1 MNHSAESSPTGGA
14 TPSGYWA
21 LVGGGVA
28 MIVALAV
35 FDPYLFTGGDN
46 VAYYALARALAT
58 GQGYVNLIAPEARP
72 ETVYPPGYPAL
83 LVPFYWVFGGSLVAL
98 KIQSLLAG
106 AIVLVATWGIAVRD
120 RGLPRWAPVAA
131 VWLIGLAPV
140 FLLYTHFVL
149 SDMSY
154 TAVAALALWAFSP
167 TRSDDSRDHPSMR
180 WWIVGCLVMLL
191 GFWVRTAGVALIV
204 AVLCWAL
211 LRRHWRHAGVVVVA
225 AVAGAVPWLWWT
237 ARRPPATGGYLQQ
250 VRSVDRLDPESG
262 AIPVVTFIER
272 AWDNLS
278 YYVQID
284 LPQLF
289 WPVFPIPTW
298 VRLAGAVLG
307 AALVLIGAWSLL
319 RRRGV
324 AVWDLYLVAT
334 LAMLLLWPWR
344 GDRFFLTL
352 VPFVWLYI
360 LTGLDRVASSL
371 TRRQWVAPLLAVAL
385 ALVLLVGVLRTVP
398 AQWVYTRAYLDGHEM
413 AGYPVFW
420 QDYFESAKW
429 IGEDNPQAVIAA
441 RKPTFA
447 WYWSQRPSLVYPF
460 HGDPDRTWR
469 FLRRRGVTH
478 IIVDPLTQSF
488 LAPMFERHVDD
499 LALAYAG
506 PHREVFVLRLIPSE

>member
-1 MNHSAESSPTGGA
+1 MNDRTESTLTGRA
-14 TPSGYWA
+14 KPSGYWA
-21 LVGGGVA
+21 LVGGAVA
-28 MIVALAV
+28 MTVALAV

-58 GQGYVNLIAPEARP
+58 GQGYVNLIAPGARP

-106 AIVLVATWGIAVRD
+106 AIVLVATWGIAARD
-120 RGLPRWAPVAA
+120 RGLPPWAPVAA
-131 VWLIGLAPV
+131 VWLVGLAPV

-154 TAVAALALWAFSP
+154 TAVALLALWAFS
-167 TRSDDSRDHPSMR
+167 RANGDDSGDGPSMS
-180 WWIVGCLVMLL
+180 WWVVGCLVMLL
-191 GFWVRTAGVALIV
+191 GFWVRTAGVALIG

-211 LRRHWRHAGVVVVA
+211 LYRHWRHVAVVVVA
-225 AVAGAVPWLWWT
+225 IVGGALPWLWWT

-250 VRSVDRLDPESG
+250 ARAADRLDPESG
-262 AIPVVTFIER
+262 AISVAEFVER
-272 AWDNLS
+272 GWENLS

-289 WPVFPIPTW
+289 WPTFPIPTS
-298 VRLAGAVLG
+298 VRLVGAVIG
-307 AALVLIGAWSLL
+307 VALVIIGSWSLL

-324 AVWDLYLVAT
+324 AVWDLYLLAT
-334 LAMLLLWPWR
+334 LALLLLWPWR

-352 VPFVWLYI
+352 VPFVWLYV
-360 LTGLDRVASSL
+360 LTGLDRVLSI
-371 TRRQWVAPLLAVAL
+371 TGRRWAAPLVAVAL
-385 ALVLLVGVLRTVP
+385 ALVLVVGALRTVP
-398 AQWVYTRAYLDGHEM
+398 GQWAYTRAYLDGNKM

-429 IGEDNPQAVIAA
+429 IGENNPQAVITA

-460 HGDPDRTWR
+460 HGDPDRTWA

-488 LAPMFERHVDD
+488 LAPMFERQVDN

-506 PHREVFVLRLIPSE
+506 PHREVFVLRLIPGE

>member
-1 MNHSAESSPTGGA
+1 MA
-14 TPSGYWA
+14 
-21 LVGGGVA
+21 
-28 MIVALAV
+28 VALAV

-46 VAYYALARALAT
+46 VTYYALTRALAT
-58 GQGYVNLIAPEARP
+58 GQGYVNLIAPGYRP

-83 LVPFYWVFGGSLVAL
+83 LVPFYWVFGGSFVAL
-98 KIQSLLAG
+98 KLQSLLGG

-120 RGLPRWAPVAA
+120 RGLPPWAPVAA
-131 VWLIGLAPV
+131 VWLVGLAPV
-140 FLLYTHFVL
+140 FLIYTHFVL

-154 TAVAALALWAFSP
+154 TAVAVLALWTFSHTNDGDP
-167 TRSDDSRDHPSMR
+167 SGGPSMK
-180 WWIVGCLVMLL
+180 WWVVGCLLMLL
-191 GFWVRTAGVALIV
+191 GFWVRTAGVALIG

-211 LRRHWRHAGVVVVA
+211 LRRHWRHAGVAMIA
-225 AVAGAVPWLWWT
+225 AVAGALPWLLWT

-250 VRSVDRLDPESG
+250 VRSVDRLDPESA
-262 AIPVVTFIER
+262 AIPLVTFIDR

-278 YYVQID
+278 YYVQIE

-289 WPVFPIPTW
+289 WPEFPIPIW
-298 VRLAGAVLG
+298 VRLLGAVLG
-307 AALVLIGAWSLL
+307 VVLVLIGSWALL
-319 RRRGV
+319 KRRGL
-324 AVWDLYLVAT
+324 AVWDLYLLAT
-334 LAMLLLWPWR
+334 LTMLLLWPWR

-352 VPFVWLYI
+352 VPFVWLYV
-360 LTGLDRVASSL
+360 LTGLDRVSSTL
-371 TRRQWVAPLLAVAL
+371 TGRRWVAPLVVAAL

-398 AQWVYTRAYLDGHEM
+398 AQWVYTRAYLDGDRM
-413 AGYPVFW
+413 AGYPTFW

-429 IGEDNPQAVIAA
+429 IGEENPQAVIAA

-469 FLRRRGVTH
+469 FMRRRGVTH

-488 LAPMFERHVDD
+488 LAPMFERHVDE

-506 PHREVFVLRLIPSE
+506 PQREVFVLRLMPGAE

>member
-1 MNHSAESSPTGGA
+1 MA
-14 TPSGYWA
+14 
-21 LVGGGVA
+21 
-28 MIVALAV
+28 VALAV

-46 VAYYALARALAT
+46 VTYYALTRALAT
-58 GQGYVNLIAPEARP
+58 GQGYVNLIAPHSRP

-83 LVPFYWVFGGSLVAL
+83 LVPFYWVFGGSFVAL
-98 KIQSLLAG
+98 KLQSLLGG

-120 RGLPRWAPVAA
+120 RGLPPWAPIAA
-131 VWLIGLAPV
+131 VWLVGLAPV
-140 FLLYTHFVL
+140 FLIYTHFVL

-154 TAVAALALWAFSP
+154 TAVAVLALWTFSHTNDGDP
-167 TRSDDSRDHPSMR
+167 GGGPSMK
-180 WWIVGCLVMLL
+180 WWVVGCLLMLL
-191 GFWVRTAGVALIV
+191 GFWVRTAGVALIG

-211 LRRHWRHAGVVVVA
+211 LRRHWRHFGVAMIA
-225 AVAGAVPWLWWT
+225 AVAGALPWLWWT

-250 VRSVDRLDPESG
+250 VRSVDRLDPES
-262 AIPVVTFIER
+262 ATIPLVTFIDR

-278 YYVQID
+278 YYVQIE

-289 WPVFPIPTW
+289 WPEFPIPIW
-298 VRLAGAVLG
+298 VRLLGAVLG
-307 AALVLIGAWSLL
+307 VVLVLVGSWALL
-319 RRRGV
+319 KRRGL
-324 AVWDLYLVAT
+324 AVWDLYLLAT
-334 LAMLLLWPWR
+334 LTMLLLWPWR

-352 VPFVWLYI
+352 VPFVWLYV
-360 LTGLDRVASSL
+360 LTGLDRVSSIL
-371 TRRQWVAPLLAVAL
+371 TGRRWVALVVVAL

-398 AQWVYTRAYLDGHEM
+398 AQWVYTRAYLDGDRM
-413 AGYPVFW
+413 AGYPTFW

-429 IGEDNPQAVIAA
+429 IGEENPQAVIAA

-469 FLRRRGVTH
+469 FMRRRGVTH

-488 LAPMFERHVDD
+488 LAPMFERHVDE

-506 PHREVFVLRLIPSE
+506 PQREVFVLRLMPGTE